1 MKITLEFDTNNP
13 DDTSTINRLAGLLKI
28 GDSPAPATKEAKDNP
43 PENKPAKEEKA
54 AKPEPAPEP
63 EEDEGPRVYGASSA
77 GRARRTK
84 EEMKEDAQ
92 IEKLA
97 EQLGVKKIP
106 TDMAA
111 EDTLAHMKKM
121 LEDKEPEEEE
131 KVEEEEDF
139 DLDADEEEEGEVV
152 SLEDFRAAVI
162 KAVNEHDAD
171 AKAILKKYGKG
182 ISAVAEEDRA
192 KALKELAAL

>member
-13 DDTSTINRLAGLLKI
+13 DDESAINRLAGLLKI
-28 GDSPAPATKEAKDNP
+28 GDSPAPATKEAKD

-139 DLDADEEEEGEVV
+139 DLDADEEEEGEVI
-152 SLEDFRAAVI
+152 SLEDFRA
-162 KAVNEHDAD
+162 AVNEHDAD